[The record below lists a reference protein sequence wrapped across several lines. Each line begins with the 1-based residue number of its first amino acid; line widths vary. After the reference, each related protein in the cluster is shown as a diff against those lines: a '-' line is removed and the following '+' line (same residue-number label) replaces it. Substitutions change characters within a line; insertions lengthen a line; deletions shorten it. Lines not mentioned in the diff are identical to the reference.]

1 MQKLATAMNLMRNLP
16 PPRRLR
22 AEVAEEEVPSPAA
35 VNTHIHL
42 PPNFSAFSSIARAVE
57 MAHGAGISL
66 LGAGNY
72 YDFTVYGEFAAEC
85 ARRGLFPLYGMEIMA
100 GVDTLRDEGVK
111 VNDPGN
117 PGKMYICGKGIT
129 CFVSPSG
136 RARSLLAKVR
146 ENDSRRIAEMV
157 RRLDGIFAEHGIE
170 TGLDADALAARVAER
185 CGCPRDA
192 VTLQERHVAMAFQEA
207 LFVRVEPEQRRRRL
221 ADILGG
227 PTDVSVTQ
235 PVAVQNEIRLRLM
248 KAGMPAFV
256 EEEFVTMDEAVRL
269 ILELGGIPC
278 YPTLA
283 DGAGDFCGFEE
294 PVEGLIDNITDMGF
308 HFAEFIPVRNDP
320 QVLARYV
327 TAMREAGIVVT
338 AGSEHNTLELRP
350 LGLTARDGQAI
361 PGSVREIFLE
371 GACVAAAHQYLSAC
385 GECGYVDGEGR
396 LNPAWSCGEKRIAEF
411 ARLGAAVIDRFV
423 NPGGKR

>member
-1 MQKLATAMNLMRNLP
+1 MHKLAAAINLMRNLA

-22 AEVAEEEVPSPAA
+22 AEAAEEAMRPPVAA
-35 VNTHIHL
+35 NTHIHL
-42 PPNFSAFSSIARAVE
+42 PPNFSAFSSIAQAVE

-85 ARRGLFPLYGMEIMA
+85 RRRGVFPLYGMEIMA
-100 GVDTLRDEGVK
+100 LVCALREKGVK

-117 PGKMYICGKGIT
+117 PGKMYVCGKGIT
-129 CFVSPSG
+129 RFVKPTAQAS
-136 RARSLLAKVR
+136 RLLAKVR
-146 ENDSRRIAEMV
+146 ENDSRRIAEML
-157 RRLDGIFAEHGIE
+157 RRLDGIFAGHGVEIH
-170 TGLDADALAARVAER
+170 LDADELAMRVAER
-185 CGCPRDA
+185 CGCALGA

-207 LFVRVEPEQRRRRL
+207 FFAGVEPEQRLGRL
-221 ADILGG
+221 ADILGA

-235 PVAVQNEIRLRLM
+235 PVAVQNATRTHLM

-256 EEEFVTMDEAVRL
+256 EEEFVSSDEAVRL

-283 DGAGDFCGFEE
+283 DGAGDFCAFEE
-294 PVEGLIDNITDMGF
+294 PVENLIDNIRGMGF

-320 QVLARYV
+320 QVLSRYV
-327 TAMREAGIVVT
+327 AAMREAGIVVT
-338 AGSEHNTLELRP
+338 AGTEHNTLELRP
-350 LGLTARDGQAI
+350 LALTARGGQAI
-361 PGSVREIFLE
+361 PGSVRETFIE

-396 LNPAWSCGEKRIAEF
+396 LNTAWSGGEERITDF
-411 ARLGAAVIDRFV
+411 ARLGATVIDRFV
-423 NPGGKR
+423 KLGGTG